1 MKQKTKLITSWDDGH
16 PMDLKIAELLDKYS
30 VPGIFFIPIK
40 NMDGRAVMNKKEIK
54 ELAKKFEIGAHTYS
68 HIDLT
73 TLSLSGVK
81 KEILKGKEILEQM
94 LGKKVQKFCYPRGHY
109 NNDIKK
115 LVKDAGFKYA
125 RNARLVSFSRGSD
138 NFSINPH
145 LHIYPHHP
153 GVLLGHLVK
162 NNDLKSIVTLRH
174 IIFANVFETVV
185 ELSKRI
191 KKEPLHIWGHS
202 WEIKEIG
209 YLEKLEKIL
218 KYFND
223 NK

>member
-30 VPGIFFIPIK
+30 VPGIFFMQIK

-94 LGKKVQKFCYPRGHY
+94 LGKKVQKF
-109 NNDIKK
+109 
-115 LVKDAGFKYA
+115 
-125 RNARLVSFSRGSD
+125 
-138 NFSINPH
+138 
-145 LHIYPHHP
+145 
-153 GVLLGHLVK
+153 
-162 NNDLKSIVTLRH
+162 
-174 IIFANVFETVV
+174 
-185 ELSKRI
+185 
-191 KKEPLHIWGHS
+191 
-202 WEIKEIG
+202 
-209 YLEKLEKIL
+209 
-218 KYFND
+218 
-223 NK
+223 